1 MTEEEKTTCKDLNAK
16 AYNLFASP
24 CYATMRPRKNLED
37 IKERNGRIKCY
48 NDYLLAAYHL
58 K

>member
-1 MTEEEKTTCKDLNAK
+1 MTEEKANCKELNTKACNTFTGTC
-16 AYNLFASP
+16 
-24 CYATMRPRKNLED
+24 CVTMRPRKYLED